1 MIYRPRIVDAEL
13 AQRLASAGAVLI
25 EGPKACGKTET
36 ARQRASSVVFL
47 DTDLDARAILSLDP
61 ALVLDGPTPRLIDEW
76 QVAPA
81 VWNHVR
87 RRVDEAGQAGQ
98 FILTGSAMPADDIT
112 RHTGAGRFSRLR
124 MRPMSLFET
133 GHSTGAIS
141 LAALM
146 AGTAARSPQPD
157 LTVRG
162 LVDRIAIG
170 GWPALQSHGVT
181 AALRAN
187 RDYLDQIR
195 RVDVQRVDGVNH
207 DPDKLG
213 RVLQSLARNVATEV
227 RISTLATDAA
237 GSDGALSRNTVA
249 AYLDTLER
257 LMVVEPQPAWAP
269 HLRSKAILRNS
280 PKLHFVDPCLA
291 VAALS
296 ANPARLLTD
305 MNLLGFLFESLV
317 VRDLRVYAQG
327 LDGQVRHYRD
337 SNGLEVDAIVETD
350 AGQWA
355 AFEVK
360 LSPASVEAGAA
371 SLLKF
376 AKGIDTVNCG
386 PPAALTVITGT
397 GYGYVRPDGIA
408 VIPIGALGP

>member
-1 MIYRPRIVDAEL
+1 
-13 AQRLASAGAVLI
+13 
-25 EGPKACGKTET
+25 
-36 ARQRASSVVFL
+36 
-47 DTDLDARAILSLDP
+47 
-61 ALVLDGPTPRLIDEW
+61 
-76 QVAPA
+76 
-81 VWNHVR
+81 
-87 RRVDEAGQAGQ
+87 
-98 FILTGSAMPADDIT
+98 
-112 RHTGAGRFSRLR
+112 
-124 MRPMSLFET
+124 MSLFET

-141 LAALM
+141 LAALLT
-146 AGTAARSPQPD
+146 GTIVRSSPTA
-157 LTVRG
+157 LTVQD
-162 LVDRIAIG
+162 LVTRIAIG
-170 GWPALQSHGVT
+170 GWPALQRHGLA

-195 RVDVQRVDGVNH
+195 RFDVERAGGVKH
-207 DPDKLG
+207 DPDKVG
-213 RVLQSLARNVATEV
+213 RLLQSLARNVATEV
-227 RISTLATDAA
+227 KISTLATDAA
-237 GSDGALSRNTVA
+237 GSDGILSRNTVA
-249 AYLDTLER
+249 GYLDTLER
-257 LMVVEPQPAWAP
+257 LMIVEPQLAWAP

-280 PKLHFVDPCLA
+280 SKLHFVDPSLA
-291 VAALS
+291 VAALN
-296 ANPARLLTD
+296 ANPARLLAD
-305 MNLLGFLFESLV
+305 LNLLGLLFESLV
-317 VRDLRVYAQG
+317 VRDLRIYAQG

-376 AKGIDTVNCG
+376 AAGIDTVKCG